1 MSLFKN
7 HSVIPEN
14 SKSSYSEFDII
25 DFVCTFPNRKMLANT
40 VRISYTLRVLQGNV
54 ALTSEDNIMFSSR
67 VGGHNIIEGITTE
80 TQLQGQLE
88 SIHDYPRQVQMI
100 AGATLDIN
108 DLMNAS
114 KSCELRSPDDQYTRL
129 QLRGESVLDHMAGST
144 VNLDNSVSLK
154 PIFCLNRASSTDGDV
169 GVSYN
174 RVGNVRV
181 SLQLSR
187 MLDAFY
193 GPDVSSGTTT
203 YSIKNPRLE
212 FVSIPDDNK
221 VNALQFRVS
230 NSLKQV
236 VNSSLSNLGLK
247 APVIASSCSVSFIQ
261 QLHESQSAYDNTACE
276 QLPNVSRLDFT
287 WNNATNQG
295 ITYTIRDNVE
305 LLNRYLESL
314 QSAGHNCSSLP
325 LLSANKSYGIG
336 ISFNEFID
344 LSKTMLNVQITS
356 EVNST
361 NPYTAIFYF
370 NGIVQL

>member
-25 DFVCTFPNRKMLANT
+25 DFICTFPNRKMLANT
-40 VRISYTLRVLQGNV
+40 VRLSYTLRVLQGNV
-54 ALTSEDNIMFSSR
+54 ALSKDNDVMWSSR

-108 DLMNAS
+108 DFMNAS
-114 KSCELRSPDDQYTRL
+114 KSCELRTPDDQYSRL
-129 QLRGESVLDHMAGST
+129 QFVGETPNDHVPEST

-154 PIFCLNRASSTDGDV
+154 PIFCLNRVSSSDNDV

-187 MLDAFY
+187 ILDAFY
-193 GPDVSSGTTT
+193 GRDVANGVTT
-203 YSIKNPRLE
+203 YSISNPRLE
-212 FVSIPDDNK
+212 FVSVPDDNK
-221 VNALQFRVS
+221 QNNLQFRVS
-230 NSLKQV
+230 NSLRQI
-236 VNSSLSNLGLK
+236 VNSKLSNLGLK
-247 APVIASSCSVSFIQ
+247 APVIANSCSVSFILQ
-261 QLHESQSAYDNTACE
+261 ERQSQGAYDNTACE

-295 ITYTIRDNVE
+295 ITYTIRDNIE
-305 LLNRYLESL
+305 LTHRYLESL

-370 NGIVQL
+370 NGILQL